1 MKNLVK
7 VLCVALCL
15 MLVLPFAL
23 AEEKPVL
30 KVGTNAEF
38 APFEYVD
45 DEGNY
50 GGFDMKLI
58 AAICDKLGYE
68 LEIVNM
74 EFDSLIPAMESG
86 KIDASIAAITNR
98 PDRAERVNFSENYF
112 EAYQA
117 LIVKADSGYT
127 AVTEGMKVG
136 VQQGTTGDFYAS
148 DVLGEDSADVVRYAK
163 ALDAVIDLSN
173 GRLDAVVVD
182 VAPAQAYTKDYDNL
196 TILDIED
203 ADPDLYAIAIAKGND
218 DLTAAI
224 NEALAALIADGTYDA
239 IYEAEYV
246 GYFGADE

>member
-1 MKNLVK
+1 MKNMIK

-15 MLVLPFAL
+15 MMALPFAM

-45 DEGNY
+45 DEGNF
-50 GGFDMKLI
+50 GGFDMKLM
-58 AAICDKLGYE
+58 AAICEKLGYE
-68 LEIVNM
+68 MEIVNM
-74 EFDSLIPAMESG
+74 EFDSLIPALESG
-86 KIDASIAAITNR
+86 KIDVSIAAITNR
-98 PDRAERVNFSENYF
+98 PDRAERVNFTENYF

-117 LIVKADSGYT
+117 LIVKADSEYT
-127 AVTEGMKVG
+127 AVAAGMKVG

-148 DVLGEDSADVVRYAK
+148 DILGEDSTDVVRYAK
-163 ALDAVIDLSN
+163 ALDAVIDLNN

-182 VAPAQAYTKDYDNL
+182 VAPAQAYTADYEGL

-203 ADPDLYAIAIAKGND
+203 ADPDLYAIAIVKGND
-218 DLTAAI
+218 ELTEAI
-224 NEALAALIADGTYDA
+224 NGALAALIADGTYDA
-239 IYEAEYV
+239 LYESEYV